1 MQQTPSNPAK
11 QPPEWVNIIKPYTVP
26 NTWKSTWQMINSI
39 LPFFAIWVLM
49 YYSLQVS
56 YLLTLVLAFVN
67 AGFMMRI
74 FIIQHDCGHNSFFK
88 STKLNNFIG
97 SLLGVITLTPYFH
110 WRKSHAKHHAGS
122 GDLDF
127 RGFGDVDTLTV
138 QEYQALPWKRKF
150 FYRFYR
156 NPIVLFIIAPTLL
169 FTIGHRLPL
178 GIEKGEMKE
187 RESVHGTNAALLLI
201 FLVLGNTIGYLET
214 IALWLPI
221 MVFGSMV
228 GVYLFYVQHQ
238 FEDTYWRW
246 HKEWDYA
253 EAALRG
259 SSFFKMNKVLQ
270 WFSGNI
276 GFHHLHHLSPMI
288 PNYNLERAHYENPQ
302 FQQVETLTWAKSF
315 KSVFLHLWD
324 EQTHK
329 LISWSEYARIK
340 RQRSSQPM
348 AG

>member
-1 MQQTPSNPAK
+1 MQQTPNPAK

-26 NTWKSTWQMINSI
+26 DTWKSTWQMINSI

-56 YLLTLVLAFVN
+56 YLLTLALAFVN

-97 SLLGVITLTPYFH
+97 SLLGVITLTPYYH
-110 WRKSHAKHHAGS
+110 WRKAHAKHHAGS

-138 QEYQALPWKRKF
+138 EEYRALDWKGKIY
-150 FYRFYR
+150 YRFYR
-156 NPIVLFIIAPTLL
+156 NPIVLFIIAPTIV
-169 FTIGHRLPL
+169 FTVMHRLPF
-178 GIEKGEMKE
+178 GIQKGEVKE

-201 FLVLGNTIGYLET
+201 FLILGSSIGYLET

-221 MVFGSMV
+221 MVFGSMI

-259 SSFFKMNKVLQ
+259 SSFFKMNRVLQ

-288 PNYNLERAHYENPQ
+288 PNYNLERAHYDNPQ

-324 EQTHK
+324 EKTHK
-329 LISWSEYARIK
+329 LISWAEYARLK
-340 RQRSSQPM
+340 RKRTSQPM